1 MIDLRSDTLTR
12 PTAAMRAAMAAAEV
26 GDDVFGEDPTVA
38 LLERRTA
45 EILGKEAA
53 LFVPSGTMANQV
65 ALRAQTEPGD
75 EVLAESLTHVANF
88 ERGAPAALSGVSLRL
103 IQGRGGDGL
112 LEPGELE
119 GALRRPGRH
128 VPADFVPSQR
138 LLVLEDTHNA
148 GGGTVWPLDRLRAV
162 ADVARGHGMRVHL
175 DGARLWNAAV
185 ASGVAEARVAA
196 VADTV
201 SVCFSKGL
209 GAPVGSAVAGSA
221 AFVARA
227 RRFRGMFGG
236 AMRQAGVLAA
246 AALHGLEH
254 HRGRLAEDHARAR
267 AFAAAIEGL
276 SGVEVAPDRVETNIV
291 IFGTGGTPA
300 ADVVDRCAEL
310 GLRML
315 PVGPSR
321 VRVVFHLDLPEDAAG
336 RAADVLGRVLRD
348 G

>member
-1 MIDLRSDTLTR
+1 MIDLRSDTLTK

-26 GDDVFGEDPTVA
+26 GDDVFGEDLTVTA
-38 LLERRTA
+38 LERRTA
-45 EILGKEAA
+45 ALLGKEAA

-75 EVLAESLTHVANF
+75 EVLVEALTHVANF
-88 ERGAPAALSGVSLRL
+88 ERGAPAALAGVSLRL
-103 IQGRGGDGL
+103 IQGRGDGL
-112 LEPGELE
+112 LEPDEL
-119 GALRRPGRH
+119 GQALRRPGRYI
-128 VPADFVPSQR
+128 PADFVPSQR

-148 GGGTVWPLDRLRAV
+148 GGGTVWPLGQLKAV

-175 DGARLWNAAV
+175 DGARLWNAAA
-185 ASGVAEARVAA
+185 ASGVAEAEIAA
-196 VADTV
+196 VAETV

-209 GAPVGSAVAGSA
+209 GAPVGSAVAGDV

-236 AMRQAGVLAA
+236 AMRQAGVIAA

-254 HRGRLAEDHARAR
+254 HRGRLAVDHTRAR
-267 AFAAAIEGL
+267 AFAEAIAGL
-276 SGVEVAPDRVETNIV
+276 RGIGVEPGKVASNIV
-291 IFGTGGTPA
+291 IFATRAVPA
-300 ADVVDRCAEL
+300 AELADRCGEQ

-315 PVGPSR
+315 PVGPDR
-321 VRVVFHLDLPEDAAG
+321 VRAVFHLDLPEDAAG
-336 RAADVLGRVLRD
+336 RAVEVMGRVL